1 MCSKLSLPITYWNNS
16 RIKPAAFK
24 APPLEQT
31 NLPDQWI
38 ALSLLQKAIRRGDEG
53 QALRAASYLYQMD
66 YRVLW
71 RRLVVIGWEDIGVGN
86 PDLCFVVT
94 AAGGSKR
101 WREANGGDWH
111 TAAYLTIAIARSIK
125 DRSTD
130 DLMMVA
136 QHDPRYA
143 NERET
148 YYDLQFGSLLS
159 IVHDADIEL
168 PRRIIAAWYM
178 AGTQSY
184 GFEGLRR
191 RKGDVERYFQCLE
204 DELCFEHVSALCR
217 IGVSR
222 SRTVLPAFIPTFW
235 RLYASGEYLSFV
247 ADVEIS
253 EHSLKGIPRYVFD
266 GFTRA
271 GKRYLKK
278 LAREHEPLKQFLA
291 EAAPPSERDAIVREM
306 YFRIESA
313 LCDKRL
319 DWSVGREA
327 RRRADEVGFGLASE
341 SFNAGK
347 IILRQALSEKPMTEA
362 DL

>member
-1 MCSKLSLPITYWNNS
+1 MLETIFTNFLLEQLNDQASG
-16 RIKPAAFK
+16 FK
-24 APPLEQT
+24 ASRRKYSD
-31 NLPDQWI
+31 LPDKWI

-86 PDLCFVVT
+86 PDLCFMAT
-94 AAGGSKR
+94 AAAGSKR

-111 TAAYLTIAIARSIK
+111 FAAYLTIAMAQSIK

-136 QHDPRYA
+136 QHDPRYK
-143 NERET
+143 NERES

-159 IVHDADIEL
+159 IVNDTDINL
-168 PRRIIAAWYM
+168 PHKIIAAWYM

-191 RKGDVERYFQCLE
+191 RQGDAERYFQCL
-204 DELCFEHVSALCR
+204 DDKLCFEHVCALCR

-222 SRTVLPAFIPTFW
+222 SRTVLPAFIPIFW
-235 RLYASGEYLSFV
+235 RDYASGNYITFG
-247 ADVEIS
+247 ADGGIS
-253 EHSLKGIPRYVFD
+253 KHELRGIPRYVFD

-278 LAREHEPLKQFLA
+278 IAREHQPLKQFLE
-291 EAAPPSERDAIVREM
+291 EAAPTPERDAIVREM
-306 YFRIESA
+306 YFRIESS

-319 DWSVGREA
+319 DWSVGNEA
-327 RRRADEVGFGLASE
+327 RLRADEVGFGLTPKA
-341 SFNAGK
+341 FNAGK
-347 IILRQALSEKPMTEA
+347 VILRQALTELPMTEA